1 MYKFTD
7 TIGDPESQSLPAEA
21 LSINGTYIENEVA
34 GYTTLSVSGR
44 ELLESEIG
52 ELEIGHMTGSQY
64 RYKRRPPREITVT
77 YQLLS
82 SSPREFR
89 ERYNKLCA
97 LLEFEQARLV

>member
-82 SSPREFR
+82 CS
-89 ERYNKLCA
+89 A
-97 LLEFEQARLV
+97 H